1 MCYQSGIMCEIKRE
15 NCHKTVKYPFIC
27 LSLTLS
33 SCIFLISCAAGPN
46 FETPV
51 IAKTNA
57 YIDSILPSETIES
70 KGNGGKIQRFAK
82 GEDIPG
88 EWWNLFHSK
97 ALNELIIS
105 GIKNSPNLEAAQAA
119 LHQSQENMQSF
130 IGMTFFPTVD
140 AQALGSRQRALNQ
153 TINPTHTNT
162 NIYNLYNTSIN
173 VSYTLDI
180 FGGSRRQME
189 ALCAEVEY
197 QRFLLEAA
205 YLSLTSNI
213 VTTAIT
219 EASLR
224 AQIKATNDL
233 IQLSEQELNIIKK
246 QFELGSVSKAD
257 ILFQET
263 QLADLKA
270 TIYPLEKNL
279 AFTRHSLSVLIG
291 ELPSENKL
299 HQFNLTDLQL
309 PQRLPLSIPSLLVQ
323 QRPDVR
329 AARAL
334 LHQASAKVGVATAN
348 LLPQFTLTSS
358 YGTEAFQARN
368 LFTGSSAVWSYGAQI
383 LQPIFHGGALRAQK
397 RAAIAGYNQAVAQ
410 YRQAVLLAFQN
421 VADSLRALEI
431 DAKTLKAQSESEMAA
446 EASLDLIRQQYHLG
460 AIDYLSLLT
469 AESQYQQAKIKRIQA
484 QSSRYA
490 DTVALFQA
498 LGGGW
503 WNRSESLKIYN
514 CQ

>member
-1 MCYQSGIMCEIKRE
+1 MYEIKKE
-15 NCHKTVKYPFIC
+15 NCDKTVKYPFIC
-27 LSLTLS
+27 IGLILLSF
-33 SCIFLISCAAGPN
+33 IFLISCAVGPN
-46 FETPV
+46 FKAPV
-51 IAKTNA
+51 IAKTDA
-57 YIDSILPSETIES
+57 YVDSILPPETVES
-70 KGNGGKIQRFAK
+70 KGNGGKIQHFAK

-97 ALNELIIS
+97 ALNELIVS
-105 GIKNSPNLEAAQAA
+105 GIKNSPSLEAAQAA
-119 LHQSQENMQSF
+119 LRQSQENMQSF
-130 IGMTFFPTVD
+130 IGMAFFPAVD
-140 AQALGSRQRALNQ
+140 GQASGSRQRALNK
-153 TINPTHTNT
+153 IIDPTNT
-162 NIYNLYNTSIN
+162 NTSIYNLYNASIN

-189 ALCAEVEY
+189 ALCANVEY

-233 IQLSEQELNIIKK
+233 IQLSEKELNIIKK
-246 QFELGSVSKAD
+246 QFELGGVSKAD
-257 ILFQET
+257 ILFQEA

-270 TIYPLEKNL
+270 MIYPLEKNL
-279 AFTRHSLSVLIG
+279 AFTRHFLSVLIG

-309 PQRLPLSIPSLLVQ
+309 PQSLPLSMPSLLVQ

-329 AARAL
+329 AAKAL
-334 LHQASAKVGVATAN
+334 LHQASAKIGVATAN
-348 LLPQFTLTSS
+348 LLPQFTLTGS
-358 YGTEAFQARN
+358 YGTESFQMGN
-368 LFTGSSAVWSYGAQI
+368 LFTGSSAVWSHGAQI

-397 RAAIAGYNQAVAQ
+397 RAALAGYDQAAAQ

-446 EASLDLIRQQYHLG
+446 KTSLDLIRQQYHLG
-460 AIDYLSLLT
+460 ATDYLSLLT

-484 QSSRYA
+484 QSNRYA
-490 DTVALFQA
+490 DTAALFQA

-503 WNRSESLKIYN
+503 WNRSERLKIYD